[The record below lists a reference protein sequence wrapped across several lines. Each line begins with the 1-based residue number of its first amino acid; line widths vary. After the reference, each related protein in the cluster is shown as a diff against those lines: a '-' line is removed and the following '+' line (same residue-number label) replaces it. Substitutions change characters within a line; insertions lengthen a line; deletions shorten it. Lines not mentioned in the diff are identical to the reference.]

1 MQYRPELIPIR
12 REGGTLPGECMAKR
26 RPWYKLLYVQVL
38 IAIVIGVIIGYVSPK
53 TGTALKPLGD
63 AFIALIRMM
72 IGPLVFCVVV
82 QGIASM
88 GDLKKVG
95 RIGAKALIY
104 FEVVSTFALITGLAV
119 GLLFRPG
126 DGFNINPATLNA
138 GVISKFVSQTKHVGA
153 IPFLLSII
161 PHTFVGAFTSGD
173 VLQVLLLAILFGF
186 ALTRMGKAGEW
197 LLTLI
202 TSLTKVMFGIIHIII
217 LAAPI
222 GALGGMA
229 FTVGSY
235 GFGSLSNLFEL
246 IGTFYATAILF
257 IALVLGPI
265 SYFAGFSIL
274 RFLIYIKD
282 ELLIV
287 LGTSSSETVLPDM
300 MLKLERLGVSRETVG
315 LVFPTGYS
323 FNTDGANIY
332 ITLCVVFLAQATN
345 THLSFGQLATLLL
358 VAALSS
364 KGGAGVTGTS
374 FVTLAATLV
383 AVPDIP
389 VASLAIII
397 GIDKF
402 MSECRALTN
411 IVGNGVA
418 TIVVSKWEG
427 ELEGEKMAEMRAI
440 MSHRAVPAAES
451 PQPSVAPEST

>member
-1 MQYRPELIPIR
+1 
-12 REGGTLPGECMAKR
+12 MAKR

-38 IAIVIGVIIGYVSPK
+38 VAIVLGVIIGIVSPK
-53 TGTALKPLGD
+53 TGAALKPLGD
-63 AFIALIRMM
+63 GFIALIRMM
-72 IGPLVFCVVV
+72 IGPLVFFVVV

-104 FEVVSTFALITGLAV
+104 FEVVSTLALITGLAV

-138 GVISKFVSQTKHVGA
+138 GLISKFVSQTKHVGVV
-153 IPFLLSII
+153 PFLLSII
-161 PHTFVGAFTSGD
+161 PRTFVGAFTSGD
-173 VLQVLLLAILFGF
+173 VLQVLLLAVLFGF
-186 ALTRMGKAGEW
+186 ALTRMGKTGE
-197 LLTLI
+197 LLLNI
-202 TSLTKVMFGIIHIII
+202 VTSLTKVMFGIIHIII

-235 GFGSLSNLFEL
+235 GVGSLSNLLEL

-257 IALVLGPI
+257 VLLVLGPI
-265 SYFAGFSIL
+265 AYFAGFSIL
-274 RFLIYIKD
+274 RFLAYIKD

-332 ITLCVVFLAQATN
+332 ITLSVVFLAQATN
-345 THLSFGQLATLLL
+345 IHLSFSQLATLLL

-374 FVTLAATLV
+374 FVTLAATLI

-402 MSECRALTN
+402 MSECRAMTN

-427 ELEGEKMAEMRAI
+427 ELEGEKMSEMRAI
-440 MSHRAVPAAES
+440 MSHRGAPAE
-451 PQPSVAPEST
+451 PQQTSIAPEST

>member
-1 MQYRPELIPIR
+1 
-12 REGGTLPGECMAKR
+12 MAKH
-26 RPWYKLLYVQVL
+26 RPWYKVLYIQVL
-38 IAIVIGVIIGYVSPK
+38 IGIIIGVIIGIVSPK

-63 AFIALIRMM
+63 VFIGLIRMM
-72 IGPLVFCVVV
+72 IAPLVFCVVV

-104 FEVVSTFALITGLAV
+104 FEIVSTIALLTGLLV
-119 GLLFRPG
+119 GLVLRPG

-138 GVISKFVSQTKHVGA
+138 GVISKFVSQTGHVGP
-153 IPFLLSII
+153 IPFLLSIV
-161 PHTFVGAFTSGD
+161 PRAFVGAFVGGS
-173 VLQVLLLAILFGF
+173 VLQVLLLAVLFGI
-186 ALTRMGKAGEW
+186 ALTRMGTAGEW
-197 LLTLI
+197 LLNLMS
-202 TSLTKVMFGIIHIII
+202 SLTKVMFGIIHIII

-235 GFGSLSNLFEL
+235 GVGSLSNLLKL
-246 IGTFYATAILF
+246 IGTFYFTAILF
-257 IALVLGPI
+257 VILILGPI
-265 SYFAGFSIL
+265 AYFAGFSIF
-274 RFLIYIKD
+274 RFIAYIKD

-300 MLKLERLGVSRETVG
+300 LLKLERLGLSRETVG

-332 ITLCVVFLAQATN
+332 FTLCIVFLAQATN
-345 THLSFGQLATLLL
+345 THLTVTQLATLLL

-374 FVTLAATLV
+374 FVTLAATMI

-397 GIDKF
+397 GIDNF

-418 TIVVSKWEG
+418 TIVVGKWEG
-427 ELEGEKMAEMRAI
+427 ELEGEKLNEMRAI
-440 MSHRAVPAAES
+440 MSHRAAPAEKAE
-451 PQPSVAPEST
+451 QPAVAPEST

>member
-1 MQYRPELIPIR
+1 
-12 REGGTLPGECMAKR
+12 MAKR
-26 RPWYKLLYVQVL
+26 RPWYKVLYIQVL
-38 IAIVIGVIIGYVSPK
+38 IAIILGVIIGWVSPK

-63 AFIALIRMM
+63 VFIALIRMM

-104 FEVVSTFALITGLAV
+104 FEIVSTIALLTGLVV
-119 GLLFRPG
+119 GTVLRPG
-126 DGFNINPATLNA
+126 AGFNIDPATLNA
-138 GVISKFVSQTKHVGA
+138 GIISKFVSQTSQVGLV
-153 IPFLLSII
+153 PFLVSIV
-161 PHTFVGAFTSGD
+161 PRTFVGAFTSGS
-173 VLQVLLLAILFGF
+173 VLQVLLLAVLFGI

-197 LLTLI
+197 LLNLM

-235 GFGSLSNLFEL
+235 GVGSLSNLLEL

-257 IALVLGPI
+257 VILILGPI
-265 SYFAGFSIL
+265 AYFAGFSIF
-274 RFLIYIKD
+274 RFIAYIKD

-300 MLKLERLGVSRETVG
+300 LLKLERLGISRETVG

-332 ITLCVVFLAQATN
+332 ITLCIVFLAQATN
-345 THLSFGQLATLLL
+345 THLTITQLATLLM
-358 VAALSS
+358 VAAFSS

-374 FVTLAATLV
+374 FVTLAATMI

-411 IVGNGVA
+411 VVGNGVA
-418 TIVVSKWEG
+418 TIVVGKWEG
-427 ELEGEKMAEMRAI
+427 ELEGEKLNELRAV
-440 MSHRAVPAAES
+440 MSHRAFSAAPAEQAE
-451 PQPSVAPEST
+451 QPAVAPEST

>member
-1 MQYRPELIPIR
+1 
-12 REGGTLPGECMAKR
+12 
-26 RPWYKLLYVQVL
+26 
-38 IAIVIGVIIGYVSPK
+38 
-53 TGTALKPLGD
+53 
-63 AFIALIRMM
+63 MM

-104 FEVVSTFALITGLAV
+104 FEILSTIALIIGFVV
-119 GLLFRPG
+119 GEVVRPG
-126 DGFNINPATLNA
+126 VGFNINPATLNA
-138 GVISKFVSQTKHVGA
+138 GVISKFVSQTKHVGV
-153 IPFLLSII
+153 IPFLTSII
-161 PHTFVGAFTSGD
+161 PRTFVGAFTGGD
-173 VLQVLLLAILFGF
+173 VLQVLLLAVLFGF

-197 LLTLI
+197 LLNLM
-202 TSLTKVMFGIIHIII
+202 TSLTRVMFEIIHIII
-217 LAAPI
+217 LAAPL

-235 GFGSLSNLFEL
+235 GIGSLSNLFEL
-246 IGTFYATAILF
+246 IGTFYLTAILF
-257 IALVLGPI
+257 VLLILGPI
-265 SYFAGFSIL
+265 AYFTGFSIL
-274 RFLIYIKD
+274 RFLLYIKD

-300 MLKLERLGVSRETVG
+300 MLKLERLGISRETVG

-332 ITLCVVFLAQATN
+332 ITLSIIFLAQATN
-345 THLSFGQLATLLL
+345 THLSFTQLATLLL

-374 FVTLAATLV
+374 FVTLAATMM

-411 IVGNGVA
+411 VVGNGVA
-418 TIVVSKWEG
+418 TIVVGKWEG

-440 MSHRAVPAAES
+440 MENRAAPAEASEGAKES
-451 PQPSVAPEST
+451 SVAPEST

>member
-1 MQYRPELIPIR
+1 
-12 REGGTLPGECMAKR
+12 MAKR

-38 IAIVIGVIIGYVSPK
+38 IAIVLGVIIGYVSPK

-104 FEVVSTFALITGLAV
+104 FEVVSTLALITGLTV

-138 GVISKFVSQTKHVGA
+138 SVISKFVSQTKHVGA

-235 GFGSLSNLFEL
+235 GVGSLSNLLEL

-257 IALVLGPI
+257 VALVLGPI
-265 SYFAGFSIL
+265 AYFAGFSIL

-300 MLKLERLGVSRETVG
+300 MLKLERLGVSRTTLIKKIKEYG
-315 LVFPTGYS
+315 LEERGNP
-323 FNTDGANIY
+323 
-332 ITLCVVFLAQATN
+332 
-345 THLSFGQLATLLL
+345 L
-358 VAALSS
+358 V
-364 KGGAGVTGTS
+364 
-374 FVTLAATLV
+374 
-383 AVPDIP
+383 
-389 VASLAIII
+389 
-397 GIDKF
+397 
-402 MSECRALTN
+402 
-411 IVGNGVA
+411 
-418 TIVVSKWEG
+418 EG
-427 ELEGEKMAEMRAI
+427 
-440 MSHRAVPAAES
+440 H
-451 PQPSVAPEST
+451 